1 MNWLSHVFFFLLR
14 CGNINWAKRTKCN
27 ICNTNKPGHNEGGVR
42 YWIGFYSFLYILVL
56 VKYIVA
62 PSHPWWKPLH
72 DDYSLCM
79 LGSVWV
85 CLWSVSWSL
94 FVKCIPLC
102 FMGNTMKY
110 FILGDWEISTY
121 EVLSSQTNFHLV
133 IKLKLSPH
141 ILLTQLVLGLHMD

>member
-1 MNWLSHVFFFLLR
+1 MAWGSYTWRWICTSRVHFCGLCRIFKIKNLMYELALMFFFSLR

-42 YWIGFYSFLYILVL
+42 YWIEFFYI
-56 VKYIVA
+56 
-62 PSHPWWKPLH
+62 PSWWL
-72 DDYSLCM
+72 SICM

-85 CLWSVSWSL
+85 CFWSFSWSL

-102 FMGNTMKY
+102 FMENTMKY

-121 EVLSSQTNFHLV
+121 EVLSKSN
-133 IKLKLSPH
+133 KLPF
-141 ILLTQLVLGLHMD
+141 I